1 MASFWAVDFLW
12 KNKKPGLK
20 LFEFAE
26 VGNSKKKKRR
36 DLRLWSWSFK
46 SLPRECHV
54 FFCSPGFACSWT
66 IFWHLEEL
74 KKKREEFP
82 RNQKGHGKWK
92 GLTKTSSIP
101 MWSSETCG
109 MVPADNSSIY
119 PQQKWNSKI
128 WHTYIVLP
136 TQYKCISSSNIFD
149 MLTFKFMLK
158 KTQQVF
164 LPPQNKTNPILL
176 IVELFAM
183 RGSDDGCSDMSR
195 QGRQGR
201 CLLDELVKKC
211 EMNSIN
217 IGVVFNWS
225 GWAMGFSGLFPMMW
239 SINSRTP

>member
-1 MASFWAVDFLW
+1 
-12 KNKKPGLK
+12 
-20 LFEFAE
+20 
-26 VGNSKKKKRR
+26 
-36 DLRLWSWSFK
+36 
-46 SLPRECHV
+46 
-54 FFCSPGFACSWT
+54 
-66 IFWHLEEL
+66 
-74 KKKREEFP
+74 
-82 RNQKGHGKWK
+82 
-92 GLTKTSSIP
+92 

-225 GWAMGFSGLFPMMW
+225 GWAMGFSGLFSNDVKHQLKNPVKPSAW
-239 SINSRTP
+239 HFVNQRNGRWCRFVLFTPEPWEDDPIWLAQIFQLNWNDHLNKRVTPLKNTMDTQKWWFGKPIFKYDHFFVYLS